1 MGIHSKSISAMKK
14 DAAKIF
20 YDGLQ
25 AVEPGSAIKRCCK
38 LDSDSLFVG
47 NRTYHLPQ
55 YKNLYVIG
63 AGKATAPMAA
73 ALEDILEDRIS
84 EGIITVKYDHL
95 ADLQRIHLIEAG
107 HPLPDPNGEKG
118 ANAILNLV
126 KKSGKDDL
134 ILCLISG
141 GGSALLPLPF
151 SGITLKDKQDTIKVL
166 LSCGA
171 TIHEINTLRK
181 HISKIKGGR
190 LAQAAYPATIISLI
204 LSDVVGDDLDIIASG
219 PTVPDSSSFA
229 DCMEILERHHIKDKI
244 PESISNHIESGISG
258 KISETPKTGAPAF
271 KRTQNLIIASNIES
285 LIAAKDKAEHLE
297 YNVILLSSMI
307 VGETR
312 YAAQIHGAIA
322 KEIIKTGNPL
332 SPPACILS
340 GGETTVTIS
349 GNGLGG
355 RNQEFA
361 LAAAIDIS
369 GHKEIVVLSGG
380 TDGTDGPTDAAGAFS
395 DTYTL
400 ERAKEMGLD
409 PYHFLANNDA
419 YHFFKKLDDL
429 LITGPTNTNVM
440 DLRILLVA

>member
-1 MGIHSKSISAMKK
+1 MKK
-14 DAAKIF
+14 NAAEIF
-20 YDGLQ
+20 FKGLQ
-25 AVEPGSAIKRCCK
+25 AVEPGAAVKRCCK
-38 LDSDSLFVG
+38 LDGESLFVG

-55 YKNLYVIG
+55 YKNLFVIG

-73 ALEDILEDRIS
+73 ALEDILEERIS
-84 EGIITVKYDHL
+84 EGIIIVKYDHL
-95 ADLQRIHLIEAG
+95 ADLQRINLIEAG

-118 ANAILNLV
+118 ADAILNLA

-134 ILCLISG
+134 IFCLISG

-151 SGITLKDKQDTIKVL
+151 NGITLKDKQDTIKVL

-181 HISKIKGGR
+181 HTSKIKGGR
-190 LAQAAYPATIISLI
+190 LAQAAFPATIISLI

-229 DCMEILERHHIKDKI
+229 DCMEILERYHIKDKI
-244 PESISNHIESGISG
+244 PESILNHIESGISG
-258 KISETPKTGAPAF
+258 KTPETPKADDPAF

-285 LIAAKDKAEHLE
+285 LMAAKEKAERLQ

-322 KEIIKTGNPL
+322 KEIIKTGNPI

-369 GHKEIVVLSGG
+369 GHKNVVVLSGG

-400 ERAKEMGLD
+400 ERAKEMGLN
-409 PYHFLANNDA
+409 PHHFLANNDA
-419 YHFFKKLDDL
+419 YHFFEKLDDL

-440 DLRILLVA
+440 DLRILLVVDVTVYAGFK

>member
-1 MGIHSKSISAMKK
+1 LSLELPSN
-14 DAAKIF
+14 DA
-20 YDGLQ
+20 DG
-25 AVEPGSAIKRCCK
+25 E
-38 LDSDSLFVG
+38 SLFVG

-55 YKNLYVIG
+55 YKNLFVIG

-73 ALEDILEDRIS
+73 ALEDILEERIS
-84 EGIITVKYDHL
+84 EGIIIVKYDHL
-95 ADLQRIHLIEAG
+95 ADLQRINLIEAG

-118 ANAILNLV
+118 ADAILNLA

-134 ILCLISG
+134 IFCLISG

-151 SGITLKDKQDTIKVL
+151 NGITLKDKQDTIKVL

-181 HISKIKGGR
+181 HTSKIKGGR
-190 LAQAAYPATIISLI
+190 LAQAAFPATIISLI

-229 DCMEILERHHIKDKI
+229 DCMEILERYHIKDKI
-244 PESISNHIESGISG
+244 PESILNHIESGISG
-258 KISETPKTGAPAF
+258 KTPETPKADDPAF

-285 LIAAKDKAEHLE
+285 LMAAKEKAERLQ

-322 KEIIKTGNPL
+322 KEIIKTGNPI

-369 GHKEIVVLSGG
+369 GHKNVVVLSGG

-400 ERAKEMGLD
+400 ERAKEMGLN
-409 PYHFLANNDA
+409 PHHFLANNDA
-419 YHFFKKLDDL
+419 YHFFEKLDDL

-440 DLRILLVA
+440 DLRILLVVDVTVYAGFK

>member
-1 MGIHSKSISAMKK
+1 MGIHLKNISTMKK
-14 DAAKIF
+14 DAAEIF
-20 YDGLQ
+20 FKGLQ
-25 AVEPGSAIKRCCK
+25 AVEPGAAVKRCCK
-38 LDSDSLFVG
+38 LDGESLFVG

-55 YKNLYVIG
+55 YKNLFVIG

-73 ALEDILEDRIS
+73 ALEDILEERIS
-84 EGIITVKYDHL
+84 EGIIIVKYDHL
-95 ADLQRIHLIEAG
+95 ADLQRINLIEAG

-118 ANAILNLV
+118 ADAILNLA

-134 ILCLISG
+134 IFCLISG

-151 SGITLKDKQDTIKVL
+151 NGITL
-166 LSCGA
+166 
-171 TIHEINTLRK
+171 NLRK
-181 HISKIKGGR
+181 HTSKIKGGR
-190 LAQAAYPATIISLI
+190 LAQAAFPATIISLI

-229 DCMEILERHHIKDKI
+229 DCMEILERYHIKDKI
-244 PESISNHIESGISG
+244 PESILNHIESGISG
-258 KISETPKTGAPAF
+258 KTPETPKADDPAF

-285 LIAAKDKAEHLE
+285 LMAAKEKAERLQ

-322 KEIIKTGNPL
+322 KEIIKTGNPI

-369 GHKEIVVLSGG
+369 GHKNVVVLSGG

-400 ERAKEMGLD
+400 ERAKEMGLN
-409 PYHFLANNDA
+409 PHHFLANNDA
-419 YHFFKKLDDL
+419 YHFFEKLDDL

-440 DLRILLVA
+440 DLRILLVVDVTVYAGFK